1 MSTIA
6 DLKQAIR
13 NGNTEQVEYVANE
26 LVNDGVMI
34 IEALKLAQN
43 LNRTKGK
50 RGKWDDIVKI
60 LEEHFED

>member
-13 NGNTEQVEYVANE
+13 NGNTEEVKNIADE
-26 LVNDGVMI
+26 LVSNGVMI
-34 IEALKLAQN
+34 IEALSLAQN

-50 RGKWDDIVKI
+50 RGKWNDIVSV
-60 LEEHFED
+60 LVEHFE